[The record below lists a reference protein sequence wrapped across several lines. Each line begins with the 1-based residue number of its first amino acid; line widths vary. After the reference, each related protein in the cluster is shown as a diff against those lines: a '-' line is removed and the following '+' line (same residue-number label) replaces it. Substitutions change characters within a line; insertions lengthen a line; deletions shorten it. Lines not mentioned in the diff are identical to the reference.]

1 LKVRANVNRAVAFR
15 TGITVNKQQQRSYR
29 PRLAEL
35 RKRLIEVVASAEQA
49 LRDDILSPGDHSAS
63 RMHPGDQ
70 DVEGLD
76 EQLAI
81 AQNEEQ
87 LLEQVEEALQRI
99 EDGTFGKCGDCGRD
113 ISQARLE
120 AIPYSARCIQCAQ
133 RDERASG
140 D

>member
-1 LKVRANVNRAVAFR
+1 M
-15 TGITVNKQQQRSYR
+15 NKQQQKDYK
-29 PRLAEL
+29 PRLVAL
-35 RKRLIEVVASAEQA
+35 RKRLIEEVASAEQA

-81 AQNEEQ
+81 ARNEEQ

-99 EDGTFGKCGDCGRD
+99 EDGVFGKCQDCDRP
-113 ISQARLE
+113 ISHERLE
-120 AIPYSARCIQCAQ
+120 AIPYAAQCIQCAQ
-133 RDERASG
+133 LIERASNA
-140 D
+140 

>member
-1 LKVRANVNRAVAFR
+1 M
-15 TGITVNKQQQRSYR
+15 NKQRQKGYK
-29 PRLAEL
+29 PRLLAL
-35 RKRLIEVVASAEQA
+35 RKRLIEDVASAEQA

-87 LLEQVEEALQRI
+87 LLEQVEGALQRI
-99 EDGTFGKCGDCGRD
+99 EDGTFGKCQGCNRE
-113 ISQARLE
+113 ISQERLE
-120 AIPYSARCIQCAQ
+120 AIPYAARCIQCAQ
-133 RDERASG
+133 RDERTPG
-140 D
+140 V

>member
-1 LKVRANVNRAVAFR
+1 M
-15 TGITVNKQQQRSYR
+15 NKQQQRGYQ
-29 PRLAEL
+29 PRLVEL
-35 RKRLIEVVASAEQA
+35 RKRLIEEVASAEQA
-49 LRDDILSPGDHSAS
+49 LREDILSPGDHSAS

-87 LLEQVEEALQRI
+87 ILEQAEAALQRI
-99 EDGTFGKCGDCGRD
+99 EDGTFGKCESCGRP
-113 ISQARLE
+113 ISHARLE
-120 AIPYSARCIQCAQ
+120 AIPYSAQCIQCAQ
-133 RDERASG
+133 RGERTSG

>member
-1 LKVRANVNRAVAFR
+1 MNEHPKNDDQSQL
-15 TGITVNKQQQRSYR
+15 
-29 PRLAEL
+29 LEL
-35 RKRLIEVVASAEQA
+35 RKRLTAEVASAEQS

-87 LLEQVEEALQRI
+87 LLEQVEAALGRI
-99 EDGTFGKCGDCGRD
+99 EAGTFGKCEDCDRPIGD
-113 ISQARLE
+113 ARLK
-120 AIPYSARCIQCAQ
+120 AIPYAAMCIQCAQ
-133 RDERASG
+133 RAESESG